1 MTRAARTNPDGS
13 PPKESRGFVLPTII
27 LLIFVG
33 SLVIASALERYSA
46 QQLIVEQQ
54 IEGYRRHHD
63 VQGARAV
70 LKLWLE
76 RQRLGDLGAKA
87 SPDTPAHRF
96 ELPGGR
102 RIAVFLIDGQGLAK
116 ADLSGE
122 TPAMRAAYEAFQSR
136 IPGDRPDL
144 YRRLGP
150 IQISVNSAP
159 EELLAALAP
168 DGRDL
173 GPTLAVARQSERL
186 NQANMRTLLTDFGYE
201 TGDVGK
207 VLQLVAFEPT
217 FLRTVVEVEDP
228 SGVMRFAA
236 YIDAGGTNANRPQ
249 IVEWRQIEED
259 EAAAL
264 LLSGPTEN
272 ASRRD
277 DRGSSTR
284 GDATVGQRGAS
295 GEAREQR

>member
-1 MTRAARTNPDGS
+1 VKHAARSNPKES
-13 PPKESRGFVLPTII
+13 APKESRGFVLPTII

-46 QQLIVEQQ
+46 QQLIVQQQ

-76 RQRLGDLGAKA
+76 RQRLGDLSAKA

-102 RIAVFLIDGQGLAK
+102 RIAVFLIDGQGVAK
-116 ADLSGE
+116 ADVSGE
-122 TPAMRAAYEAFQSR
+122 APAMRAAYEAFQLR
-136 IPGDRPDL
+136 LPENRPDL
-144 YRRLGP
+144 FRRLGP

-159 EELLAALAP
+159 EEVLAALAP

-201 TGDVGK
+201 TGDVAK
-207 VLQLVAFEPT
+207 ILQLVAFEPT

-236 YIDAGGTNANRPQ
+236 YIDAGGTNYNRPQ

-272 ASRRD
+272 AQGRGE
-277 DRGSSTR
+277 RGSSSR

-295 GEAREQR
+295 REAREQR